1 VSLWTVDTWTVH
13 VGHEQAFIAAL
24 RSLMP
29 ETIPVFRDLEEEN
42 RYWCPR
48 RWEDSRALHAWHAEI
63 ESELDGLVKEHATH
77 VMESIT

>member
-1 VSLWTVDTWTVH
+1 VDTWTVH
-13 VGHEQAFIAAL
+13 DGCGQAFIAAL

-48 RWEDSRALHAWHAEI
+48 SWENSGVLHAWHAEI
-63 ESELDGLVKEHATH
+63 ESELDAMVKDHAVH
-77 VMESIT
+77 VMESII